1 MKIIINGK
9 EEESKEG
16 TSLKKLLE
24 SLGFESTRVA
34 VELNKEIVK
43 KSKYSEIILKDG
55 DALEI
60 VHFVGGG

>member
-9 EEESKEG
+9 EEEEKEE

-24 SLGFESTRVA
+24 NLGLDVTRVA

-43 KSKYSEIILKDG
+43 KSKYSETILKDG